1 MQSVAGTCVISSQYQ
16 WSMTMSIAPASSG
29 ILNAIYSQ
37 AQPGHT
43 KRHSDSGSDPSAS
56 GAASAPASD
65 TVTLSAQALAVA
77 SLNAEGVTMSNVS
90 GRGLSSGTQPSG
102 PIAIYGSISKSAFE
116 GVAAGFGA
124 STQQADQD
132 FAAMDTNG
140 DGSIS
145 NAEMLSGMSQTANN
159 NDALS
164 ESLRQL
170 MDVNHDGTASGTE
183 YVNLESAFVYAAR

>member
-1 MQSVAGTCVISSQYQ
+1 
-16 WSMTMSIAPASSG
+16 MTMSIAPASSSG

-43 KRHSDSGSDPSAS
+43 KRHSDTGSDPSAS

-77 SLNAEGVTMSNVS
+77 NLNAEGATMCNVS
-90 GRGLSSGTQPSG
+90 GPGLSSGRQPSG
-102 PIAIYGSISKSAFE
+102 PIAIYGSISKSAFG
-116 GVAAGFGA
+116 GVAASFGA

-145 NAEMLSGMSQTANN
+145 NGEMLSAMSHTSNS

-164 ESLRQL
+164 QSLRQM
-170 MDVNHDGTASGTE
+170 MDVNHDGSASGTE
-183 YVNLESAFVYAAR
+183 YVNLESAMVYAAR